1 MKIIFS
7 SAFKDIFFKDE
18 TFIKIKKSF
27 ISIFRDNRGLNLRTK
42 QLDYPSKE
50 KNFSNFLEPKSF
62 LRRDFRFYKNDFF
75 PVSHLYIKPDL
86 INDRDDDK
94 LFFYR
99 HDFHIINEVKQ
110 NIFECEL
117 ITNQFFYF

>member
-50 KNFSNFLEPKSF
+50 KKFFEFFGTKIFSEK
-62 LRRDFRFYKNDFF
+62 RF
-75 PVSHLYIKPDL
+75 PIL
-86 INDRDDDK
+86 
-94 LFFYR
+94 
-99 HDFHIINEVKQ
+99 
-110 NIFECEL
+110 
-117 ITNQFFYF
+117 